1 MLERRSFMASLA
13 AGLAAPA
20 GGRSRL
26 EAGGTVVFDGRR
38 TFPMALYQVPELGS
52 RAAGLKAAKE
62 AGFDVVSCAAKK
74 EALDE
79 AAAHGLGAWC
89 SVGSVA
95 GAKPEGQRQRIT
107 ALVGQLKDHAAL
119 RYWETE
125 DEPSYQWKKAGPRV
139 KPEAIRETYALLK
152 RLDPSRLVYLN
163 HSPTNLVSTL
173 REYNPGGDLIATD
186 VYPVIPHGIR
196 EQYALWP
203 DGRQGDFL
211 NTYVSQV
218 GPYAD
223 KMRAVAGPDRA
234 VLMVLQGFAW
244 EMLRDAKERDAKMVV
259 YPTRDELL
267 FMAVQSIVHGVNGLV
282 WWGLSY
288 TPREA
293 GLWTDLAAVTK
304 LLRGLGDALIAKR
317 AVNLQ
322 VEYHD
327 TGHSL
332 DKGLE
337 FTTRAAGRETVWLG
351 VNADSN
357 PVEAT
362 VRGLPEGLE
371 AVWGGRPERVANGW
385 RTKLAPFGVAI
396 WRTGK

>member
-1 MLERRSFMASLA
+1 MKRRSFLASA
-13 AGLAAPA
+13 AAAWAAPVEA
-20 GGRSRL
+20 RSRL
-26 EAGGTVVFDGRR
+26 EAGGTVVFGGKR

-52 RAAGLKAAKE
+52 RAAGLKAAQE

-89 SVGSVA
+89 AVGSVA
-95 GAKPEGQRQRIT
+95 GAKPEEQRQRIT

-125 DEPSYQWKKAGPRV
+125 DEPSYQWKKLEPRV

-173 REYNPGGDLIATD
+173 REYNPGGDLVATD

-196 EQYALWP
+196 PQYALWP
-203 DGRQGDFL
+203 DGRQGDLL

-244 EMLRDAKERDAKMVV
+244 EMLRDAKERDPKMVL
-259 YPTRDELL
+259 YPTRDELM

-288 TPREA
+288 TPA
-293 GLWTDLAAVTK
+293 DSGFWPNLAAVTK
-304 LLRGLGDALIAKR
+304 TLRGLGEALITKKPLN
-317 AVNLQ
+317 VQL
-322 VEYHD
+322 EYHD

-337 FTTRAAGRETVWLG
+337 FTTRAAGRETVWMA

-362 VRGLPEGLE
+362 VRGLP
-371 AVWGGRPERVANGW
+371 AAMDVVWGARPERAANGW
-385 RTKLAPFGVAI
+385 RVKMEPFGTAI